1 MFRLGLLRRALA
13 AALDEGKLVTDD
25 AGSVELFGLNPLFVE
40 GHGDNIKITRPEDLP
55 LAAFFLEQQR
65 RLC

>member
-1 MFRLGLLRRALA
+1 
-13 AALDEGKLVTDD
+13 LVTDD
-25 AGSVELFGLNPLFVE
+25 AGAVELFGLSPLFVE

-55 LAAFFLEQQR
+55 LAAFFLEQQG